1 MNKATHPF
9 MHLLLLVLLSFLM
22 MIFSAVLTFVLTFVG
37 VDMASNGNILAFQ
50 SVTQLLTFLLPVLI
64 VVRRYYRDEASAF
77 LRLDLSGSR
86 WLLGLAG
93 IVILLLLTPLIDQS
107 SVWNDNWH
115 WGGVF
120 EPLERALRS
129 VGEQSET
136 LVTNLLSVSGMG
148 ALAVNLLVI
157 ALIPALCEEIFFRAG
172 IQNLLQR
179 WLSGRYPVAGVHIAV
194 WVTAAIF
201 SLGHGEVFAF
211 LPRFIL
217 GALLGYLY
225 VGAGSIVVN
234 VVVHFFNNAVIVVAY
249 WFMASGH
256 TLFDPSQPLAA
267 GAELIVCCSLAAV
280 ALLCVT
286 FGKGLKTSR

>member
-115 WGGVF
+115 WSGVF

-148 ALAVNLLVI
+148 ALAANLLVI

-179 WLSGRYPVAGVHIAV
+179 WFSGRFPVAGVHIAV

-225 VGAGSIVVN
+225 IGAGSIVVN
-234 VVVHFFNNAVIVVAY
+234 VVVHFF
-249 WFMASGH
+249 W
-256 TLFDPSQPLAA
+256 TLAPSSSSAA
-267 GAELIVCCSLAAV
+267 PSPPSHCFV
-280 ALLCVT
+280 ALSV
-286 FGKGLKTSR
+286 KG